1 MTDAP
6 PRLEIRN
13 LTKRFGS
20 FTANDGISLTV
31 RAGELHC
38 LLGENGAGKSTLS
51 SCLFGLL
58 QPEEGVVL
66 VDGRALSLW
75 SPADAIAAGI
85 GMVHQ
90 HFVLVPAF
98 TVLENIMVGT
108 GRGLLAD
115 RKAARAR
122 VAGICRSYGLAL
134 DPDRPVSQLSV
145 GEKQW
150 VEIVK
155 SLYLGARLLILDE
168 PSAVLTPQE
177 SERLFVILR
186 QLAASGIAVILISHK
201 MREVMQSD
209 RVTVLRRGRK
219 IATVDTAGVT
229 SDELSEMMVGR
240 RVRPVTAAA
249 AAPVAPAA
257 EPLLSVGGLRL
268 ALARGRAT
276 AAIDL
281 ELGRGEILGIAG
293 IAGNGQDELLET
305 IAGLVPAEAGEIRL
319 EGRPLSGLS
328 AQAVAA
334 MGVGYVPG
342 DRFRDGLVPDFS
354 IAENLILGAQWQK
367 ALRRGP
373 LIDAAAVQA
382 RGEAAI
388 AGFAIA
394 ASGPVM
400 RCARLSGGNAQK
412 VILAREFAKAR
423 RLLLCNQPTR
433 GVDVGA
439 TEFIH
444 AELLRKRGE
453 GCAILLVSEEIDD
466 LLALSDRIA
475 VMFGGGIAGLFRRD
489 EADVA
494 RIGRLM
500 AGHGEGQAA

>member
-6 PRLEIRN
+6 PRLEVRN
-13 LTKRFGS
+13 LTKRFGA
-20 FTANDGISLTV
+20 FTANDDISLMV

-51 SCLFGLL
+51 SCIFGLL
-58 QPEEGVVL
+58 QPEAGEIRI
-66 VDGRALSLW
+66 DGRVLTLR

-98 TVLENIMVGT
+98 TVLENITVGT
-108 GRGLLAD
+108 GHGWRADLKSARGRIAD
-115 RKAARAR
+115 L
-122 VAGICRSYGLAL
+122 CRRYGLTL
-134 DPDRPVSQLSV
+134 DPDRLVAQLSV

-155 SLYLGARLLILDE
+155 ALYLGARLLILDE
-168 PSAVLTPQE
+168 PTAVLTPQE
-177 SERLFVILR
+177 SERLFGVIH
-186 QLAASGIAVILISHK
+186 QLTASGIAVILITHK
-201 MREVMQSD
+201 MKEVMQAD
-209 RVTVLRRGRK
+209 RVTVLRRGKK
-219 IATVDTAGVT
+219 IATVETAAVT
-229 SDELSEMMVGR
+229 GDALSEMMVGR
-240 RVRPVTAAA
+240 RVRPVTIEGATATRA
-249 AAPVAPAA
+249 
-257 EPLLSVGGLRL
+257 PLLAIRSLQL
-268 ALARGRAT
+268 SLARGRAN
-276 AAIDL
+276 ALIDL
-281 ELGRGEILGIAG
+281 TLGQGEILGIAG

-305 IAGLVPAEAGEIRL
+305 IAGLRPAEAGDIHL
-319 EGRPLSGLS
+319 DGHPLAGLS
-328 AQAVAA
+328 AQEAA
-334 MGVGYVPG
+334 KLGVGYVPG

-367 ALRRGP
+367 AWRRGP
-373 LIDAAAVQA
+373 LIDAAAVRN

-388 AGFAIA
+388 AEFAIA
-394 ASGPVM
+394 TTGPAM

-412 VILAREFAKAR
+412 VILSREFAKAH

-453 GCAILLVSEEIDD
+453 GCTILLVSEEIDD
-466 LLALSDRIA
+466 LLALADRIA
-475 VMFGGGIAGLFRRD
+475 VMFAGGIAGLFRRA

-500 AGHGEGQAA
+500 AGHTEERAA